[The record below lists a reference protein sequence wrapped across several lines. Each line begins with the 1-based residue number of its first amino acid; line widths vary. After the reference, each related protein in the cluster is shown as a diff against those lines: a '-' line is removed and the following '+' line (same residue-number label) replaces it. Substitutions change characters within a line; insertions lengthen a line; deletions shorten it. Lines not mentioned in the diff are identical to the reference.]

1 MASESG
7 SNWRVKPVLQALI
20 LADRIYQ
27 DKDTG
32 KKIIAGT
39 FNQILLTRNPPPP
52 GPNQTPRPPQA
63 AFAQTHPGSPY
74 AYISLTEV
82 RGKTPLSLRLVD
94 LADSRVLLQANMDV
108 DHNDPLATLEIVV
121 PLPVLQIPHPGVFAL
136 ELLSDDEPLG
146 SIRLVARERP
156 TQPPNSDTPTL
167 ETPSA

>member
-1 MASESG
+1 MTSES
-7 SNWRVKPVLQALI
+7 SSTVRVKPVLQALI

-39 FNQILLTRNPPPP
+39 FNQILLTRNQPPP

-74 AYISLTEV
+74 AYISVTEIHG
-82 RGKTPLSLRLVD
+82 RAPLSLRLVD
-94 LADSRVLLQANMDV
+94 LSDSRVLMQANMDV
-108 DHNDPLATLEIVV
+108 EHSDPLATVEIVI
-121 PLPVLQIPHPGVFAL
+121 PLPVLQIPHPGVFAF
-136 ELLSDDEPLG
+136 ELLCGEDPMG

-156 TQPPNSDTPTL
+156 GQPQPPAP
-167 ETPSA
+167 ETPPA